1 MVDAPSSMPG
11 FPFKF
16 FMLSTAADVIAGS
29 MIVLKLAGLQNSCT
43 ASGVGDAWQVGVR
56 GCLEISPNL
65 VDPFT
70 LADIA

>member
-29 MIVLKLAGLQNSCT
+29 MMVLKLAGLQNSCT

-56 GCLEISPNL
+56 G
-65 VDPFT
+65 
-70 LADIA
+70 